1 MQRSKPSCSTLHR
14 ICSECN
20 GERAHKLLKILKFS
34 KLRWTFRAGQKFVIN
49 NLRGHR
55 KLERCQLDR
64 SVPLLVRCPIL
75 WSAVEILKKKTQKR
89 EFNFEDYRWGLGNYV
104 TNLSEGSGEKIL
116 RSYLILYNGLYFS
129 KIKLIGKALFQ
140 KRHVNSTLYLKM
152 LKDTIRFR
160 LLICIPLRHG
170 S

>member
-1 MQRSKPSCSTLHR
+1 MKCRRNP
-14 ICSECN
+14 E
-20 GERAHKLLKILKFS
+20 E
-34 KLRWTFRAGQKFVIN
+34 
-49 NLRGHR
+49 
-55 KLERCQLDR
+55 
-64 SVPLLVRCPIL
+64 
-75 WSAVEILKKKTQKR
+75 KTQKR

-104 TNLSEGSGEKIL
+104 TNLSEGPGEKIL

-152 LKDTIRFR
+152 LKNTIRFR
-160 LLICIPLRHG
+160 LFICIPLRHG